1 MVRTMKGEQNL
12 RSSNS
17 CVAEEYKERGNAL
30 AVRTN
35 YGRVKSMFMH
45 QLGAQEEI
53 IVECEWYEDVG
64 INPRTKLTQI
74 RRNMNYEGCRVAFLK
89 NLFPIKMVFW
99 PSDIT
104 DPANGLQDVIRHHR
118 PQ

>member
-1 MVRTMKGEQNL
+1 M
-12 RSSNS
+12 
-17 CVAEEYKERGNAL
+17 
-30 AVRTN
+30 RTN

-74 RRNMNYEGCRVAFLK
+74 RRNMNYEGCRVAFL
-89 NLFPIKMVFW
+89 LCAP
-99 PSDIT
+99 T
-104 DPANGLQDVIRHHR
+104 R
-118 PQ
+118 PVSVYNTLYL